1 MFVVRLRS
9 YWPSFLQHGAT
20 GSAGAAEETTSK
32 GNQGLFL
39 SHCQCC

>member
-1 MFVVRLRS
+1 MCVVRLRS

-39 SHCQCC
+39 AHCQCC